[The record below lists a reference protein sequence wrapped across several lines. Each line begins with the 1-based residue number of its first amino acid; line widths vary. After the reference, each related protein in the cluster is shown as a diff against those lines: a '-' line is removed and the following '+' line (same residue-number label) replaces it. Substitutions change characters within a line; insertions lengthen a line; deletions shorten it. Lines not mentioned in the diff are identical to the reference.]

1 MRTSLWAASCALA
14 IALAP
19 QVAAAQATLSGTW
32 SMAPSKH
39 SDEVRFE
46 LRVDSAG
53 NHDES
58 SFDISPQQLGI
69 SDEQL
74 RSAGTHITFTFAREA
89 GSFACEGGMAKGSGG
104 GTFLFS
110 PSTAYL
116 SMMRAHGYTL
126 DPHQQM
132 TAATLDLTTAYVNG
146 IAAAGF
152 AHLSFEKLVSFRALR
167 IDEAYIRSMRAAFG
181 GPIDAEKMLSLRALG
196 IDAAYI
202 KRVQAHGFA
211 NLTIDQVISLK
222 ALNVI

>member
-1 MRTSLWAASCALA
+1 MRASLWAASCALA

-19 QVAAAQATLSGTW
+19 HVAAAQTTFSGTW

-39 SDEVRFE
+39 SGEVRFE

-58 SFDISPQQLGI
+58 SFDVSTQQLGL
-69 SDEQL
+69 SDEQV
-74 RSAGTHITFTFAREA
+74 RTGGNHVTFTFAREA
-89 GSFACEGGMAKGSGG
+89 GSFACEGAMSNGSGG
-104 GTFLFS
+104 GTFVFS

-116 SMMRAHGYTL
+116 STMRAHGYTL

-132 TAATLDLTTAYVNG
+132 TAATLDLTTAYVDG

-167 IDEAYIRSMRAAFG
+167 IDEAYVRSMRAAFG

-196 IDAAYI
+196 IDSAYI